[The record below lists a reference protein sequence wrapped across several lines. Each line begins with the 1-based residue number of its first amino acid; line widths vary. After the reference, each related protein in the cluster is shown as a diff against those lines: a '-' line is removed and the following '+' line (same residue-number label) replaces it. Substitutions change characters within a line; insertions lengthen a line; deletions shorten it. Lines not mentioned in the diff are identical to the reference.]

1 MKNQIKSYW
10 SNLFSIAAII
20 CSVTA
25 LIRCEPFAF
34 TDSCLSWVIGI
45 SIALTSIGV
54 VIVLGYQIY
63 NSATLDKRMK
73 EMFDE
78 RTNKVKEDLSISAAR
93 ASAATLYQATGIGI
107 KVDYATKDFSGM
119 IRTLKTMLE
128 YAINLN
134 DTETLSD
141 IARLIVNSWE
151 LINREKSHDKR
162 VDSTLLGI
170 ALEVLPRLSASD
182 VQVPRL
188 FEMINQI
195 QSEKSNT
202 PQSQK

>member
-1 MKNQIKSYW
+1 MKKRIKSYW
-10 SNLFSIAAII
+10 SNCLSIAAII
-20 CSVTA
+20 CSVIS

-54 VIVLGYQIY
+54 VIILGYQIY

-107 KVDYATKDFSGM
+107 KVDYVTKDFSGM

-134 DTETLSD
+134 DAETLSD

>member
-10 SNLFSIAAII
+10 SNWLSIAAII

-119 IRTLKTMLE
+119 IRT
-128 YAINLN
+128 
-134 DTETLSD
+134 
-141 IARLIVNSWE
+141 
-151 LINREKSHDKR
+151 
-162 VDSTLLGI
+162 
-170 ALEVLPRLSASD
+170 
-182 VQVPRL
+182 
-188 FEMINQI
+188 
-195 QSEKSNT
+195 
-202 PQSQK
+202 

>member
-1 MKNQIKSYW
+1 
-10 SNLFSIAAII
+10 
-20 CSVTA
+20 
-25 LIRCEPFAF
+25 
-34 TDSCLSWVIGI
+34 
-45 SIALTSIGV
+45 
-54 VIVLGYQIY
+54 
-63 NSATLDKRMK
+63 MK

-134 DTETLSD
+134 DAETLSD

-195 QSEKSNT
+195 QSDKSNT

>member
-1 MKNQIKSYW
+1 MKNWIKSYW
-10 SNLFSIAAII
+10 NNCLSIAAII
-20 CSVTA
+20 
-25 LIRCEPFAF
+25 CEPFAF

-134 DTETLSD
+134 DAETLSD

>member
-1 MKNQIKSYW
+1 MKNRIKSYW
-10 SNLFSIAAII
+10 SNCLSIAAII

-25 LIRCEPFAF
+25 LIRCEPITF
-34 TDSCLSWVIGI
+34 TDSWLSWAIGI
-45 SIALTSIGV
+45 SVTLTSIGV
-54 VIVLGYQIY
+54 VVILGYQIY
-63 NSATLDKRMK
+63 NSVTLDKRMK

-93 ASAATLYQATGIGI
+93 ASATLYQATGIGI

-134 DTETLSD
+134 DAETLSD

-195 QSEKSNT
+195 QSDKSNT

>member
-10 SNLFSIAAII
+10 SNWLSIAAII
-20 CSVTA
+20 CSGTA